1 MQKGNAV
8 TVLVGLVW
16 LSASGCATV
25 VNGTTQKV
33 GVSSNPPGAH
43 VLIDNQIQ
51 VYTPASVDLSRSQ
64 SHTFYF
70 RKEGYQDDSFVL
82 TSGTSGWV
90 FGNIIA
96 GGLIGGMVDFAT
108 GAARKLSQDQIHVT
122 LAPLAAGQQPA
133 SFQAFASQPTST
145 HLPPPAPAMVVPV
158 AQSLPAAAPSTP
170 GPLPQWTSDNPTS
183 TVDTQMRNLDR
194 EFRAGK
200 ISLDEYRKIKKVL
213 QGDGQ

>member
-1 MQKGNAV
+1 MQRGNAV

-16 LSASGCATV
+16 LSVSGYATV

-51 VYTPASVDLSRSQ
+51 VYTSSSVDLSRSQ

-82 TSGTSGWV
+82 TSGTSRWV
-90 FGNIIA
+90 LGNIIA

-108 GAARKLSQDQIHVT
+108 GSARKLSQDQIHVT

-133 SFQAFASQPTST
+133 SYQAFASQPTST
-145 HLPPPAPAMVVPV
+145 HLPQPAPAMVVPV
-158 AQSLPAAAPSTP
+158 AQSLPLPLRLLQGPSR
-170 GPLPQWTSDNPTS
+170 WTSDNPTS
-183 TVDTQMRNLDR
+183 TADTQMCNLGR